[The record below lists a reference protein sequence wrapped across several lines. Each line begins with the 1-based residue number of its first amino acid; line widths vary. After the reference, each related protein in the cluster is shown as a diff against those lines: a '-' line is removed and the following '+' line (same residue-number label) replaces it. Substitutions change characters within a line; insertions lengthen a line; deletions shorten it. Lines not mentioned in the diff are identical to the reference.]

1 MEEELPEWFRTL
13 QKLLRER
20 EEKSKEEEGKP
31 DAGNRPKRVVG

>member
-1 MEEELPEWFRTL
+1 MEEKLPEWFRIL

-31 DAGNRPKRVVG
+31 DTGNHPKTVVG